1 MKKVFTAMG
10 SFKIAYQM
18 IKSGLFKVVTKD
30 VPYTEGIIEVLNE
43 NMDVDT
49 IIINELLPGEMS
61 FKEVICAI
69 LALKS
74 NIEIVVFVEEKTQ
87 ELQNFLY
94 SNGIYKI
101 FQNNEVDFDT
111 LVKSII
117 GEVEQTPKV
126 LNEKEQALERV
137 NKIITEAYIMPQI
150 SFEKVCKVISITGS
164 YNSGKSVMTC
174 LYGREFSKKGKKT
187 LIIDFDVYNANIGFM
202 LDQIPR
208 YVYNK
213 PATDLKAQTLHICEN
228 LDAICVMDLLF
239 NDKVEVECMNLEKTI
254 ENLKY
259 DYDVILIDTTS
270 NYENKY
276 LPRILNMSDEI
287 VFLAVPT
294 KCEFMKA
301 FKLFKVFIK
310 DFQIDKNK
318 ITLILNKTTNFE
330 VDECVYREN
339 LGNLEVKGRLRY
351 NEQMELIMNKN
362 DLDRRL
368 VWLEN

>member
-74 NIEIVVFVEEKTQ
+74 DIEIVVFVEEKTQ

-117 GEVEQTPKV
+117 GEVDKAPKV
-126 LNEKEQALERV
+126 LDEKEQALERV

-150 SFEKVCKVISITGS
+150 SFEKVCKVISIAGS

-174 LYGREFSKKGKKT
+174 LYGREFAKKGKKT

-202 LDQIPR
+202 LDKIPR

-213 PATDLKAQTLHICEN
+213 PATEN

-239 NDKVEVECMNLEKTI
+239 NDKVEVETINLEKTI

-259 DYDVILIDTTS
+259 DYDIILIDTTS
-270 NYENKY
+270 NHNNKY
-276 LPRILNMSDEI
+276 LSRILNMSDEI

-301 FKLFKVFIK
+301 FKLFQVFTK
-310 DFQIDKNK
+310 DFKIDKNK
-318 ITLILNKTTNFE
+318 MTLILNKTTNFE